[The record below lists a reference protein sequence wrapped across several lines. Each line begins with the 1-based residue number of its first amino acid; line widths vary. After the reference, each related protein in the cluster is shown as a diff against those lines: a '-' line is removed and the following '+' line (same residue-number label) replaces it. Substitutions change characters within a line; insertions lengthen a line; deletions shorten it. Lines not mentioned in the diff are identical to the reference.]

1 MLRTSQNDFI
11 SWLLEDAIGEE
22 RTVHNLVLRVLST
35 NFAALHTTSMVRF
48 PPNSN
53 IFAGAFIFVSS
64 CPQMF
69 THAIFDL
76 MTRPELMQPLRE
88 EAERVVAEEGWTKN
102 TVNNMVKIDS
112 FLRETQRLRT
122 MAPSMR
128 STHFLFLCTQLKYSR
143 DAPQS
148 CQ

>member
-1 MLRTSQNDFI
+1 
-11 SWLLEDAIGEE
+11 
-22 RTVHNLVLRVLST
+22 
-35 NFAALHTTSMVRF
+35 
-48 PPNSN
+48 
-53 IFAGAFIFVSS
+53 
-64 CPQMF
+64 MF

-76 MTRPELMQPLRE
+76 MMRPELMQPLRE

-128 STHFLFLCTQLKYSR
+128 STHFPFLCTQLKYSR